1 MSSQYPPVA
10 IVGASALFPGS
21 IHKGKFWK
29 NILEGHDLLSEV
41 PETHWLLD
49 DYYDPDPT
57 TPDKTYAQRGGF
69 LPVTEFSPMDFGVP
83 PNIIPATDT
92 AQLLALNVAQ
102 RVLEDAAGGD
112 FSEMDR
118 DKISVVLGVASA
130 TELVGHM
137 SGRLQQPVWERA
149 LRNIGLPEEQV
160 QAFSREVAA
169 SYVEWQESTFPGLL
183 GNVVAGRIANR
194 LDLGGTN
201 CVVDA
206 ACASSL
212 AALEIGLNELYLGQS
227 DLVIGGGV
235 DTLNDILMFMCFSKT
250 TALSVSGDCR
260 PFSDQADGTM
270 LGEGIGMVALKRLE
284 DAERDGDK
292 IYAVIQGLGSS
303 SDGRAKSI
311 YAPVSEGQAKAL
323 RRCYERAGYG
333 PETVELVEAHGT
345 GTKAGDAAEFGGLK
359 MIFEDETDTDKK
371 QWCALGS
378 VKSQVGHTK
387 AAAGSAGLF
396 KVAMALHHRVIP
408 PTIKID
414 KPNPLIDVDN
424 SPFYLN
430 TTSRP
435 WVRGS
440 KHPRRAS
447 VSSFGFGGTNFHV
460 ALEEYKGEGR
470 QWRIRSQPCELF
482 AWSADSASE
491 LLANVTEVMNDI
503 DHHDDM
509 FEFFARQS
517 QQNAASGKSSRLAVV
532 ANNAEDLKKK
542 LKLVHAHLERSP
554 TSNYSTPNGI
564 QYTHGTD
571 AGKVAFLFPG
581 QGSQYVNMGNQL
593 AIHFERVL
601 DVWDRTADMT
611 FDENVA
617 LHDVVFPRT
626 SWSEAETQRQ
636 REQITATEW
645 AQPAIGAASL
655 GVRTLLD
662 AMGVRA
668 DVVAGHSFGELTAL
682 YHAGVYS
689 EEDFLRIA
697 RKRGELM
704 AAASDLDG
712 AMTAVVAD
720 VDTVVARLEE
730 WGVDVVIA
738 NHNSPSQVV
747 LSGATSAIEEVEGH
761 LANAGMKYK
770 RLKVATA
777 FHSPLVS
784 DSSAPLKTFLD
795 EVAFSAPKLDVYA
808 NSTADV
814 YPEDADQ
821 MRGLLA
827 GQVAQPVRF
836 VEQLQAMYEAG
847 VRTFIEVGPEAVLS
861 NLVTRTLKGDDLNV
875 IATDRRGKH
884 SVEMFTLAL
893 AQMFTAGLELDFS
906 VLWDGYKEVDDPR
919 QRKASRFSVELGGA
933 NYNKPSP
940 YREPTAEA
948 VAAAASLNE
957 PRVVEKIVEV
967 EVEKIV
973 EVPVPV
979 ANGHAHA
986 PSHAP
991 SHAPAP
997 AASVDSSWLDTFER
1011 MQEETARA
1019 QAEYQRM
1026 MAESHTAF
1034 LDMAQATLAN
1044 LSGVEAQK
1052 PVAADD
1058 VVGKMTFPS
1067 FAAPTNGHHI
1077 NGNGASSA
1085 RAEAGASFAPSS
1097 YTAPA
1102 PTPAPAMEMRAP
1114 VSTPP
1119 VSAPKVSKPATP
1131 VAKKPAPAPTP
1142 APVAPTPKAAPASQG
1157 VDLTAVMLSVVA
1169 EKTGYPEE
1177 MLDLS
1182 MELEADLGID
1192 SIKRVEILSSMQE
1205 SIPGLPEV
1213 ETSAM
1218 AQLTTLQQIVDYI
1231 AELGGD
1237 ALVASSA
1244 PAAAPQP
1251 AAAAAPAAGI
1261 DLTKIMLEIVAEK
1274 TGYPEEM
1281 LDLSMELEADLG
1293 IDSIKRVEILS
1304 AMQERVP
1311 GLPEVET
1318 SAMAQL
1324 TTLQEIVDYIAELGG
1339 AALAAPAAQPA
1350 QAAPA
1355 ASAAPQAASSAVDLV
1370 PVMLSVVAEKTGYP
1384 EEMLDLSMEL
1394 EADLGIDSIKRVEIL
1409 SSMQERVPGLPE
1421 VETSAMAQLVTLQQ
1435 IVDYLA
1441 DLGGG
1446 AVAAPQQAAPAAQT
1460 TAPASAA
1467 QPAAASSAA
1476 ADLTPVMLEIVA
1488 EKTGYPAEMLDL
1500 SMELEADLGIDSIKR
1515 VEILSAMQE
1524 RVPGLPEVETSAMA
1538 QLVTLQQIV
1547 DYMQGVAGEATPA
1560 APAQQSAPAQQAAP
1574 AQPAAS
1580 GPSNDELVSIMLDIV
1595 AEKTGYPAEMLDLSM
1610 ELEADLGID
1619 SIKRVEILSAM
1630 QERVPGLPEVETS
1643 AMAQLVTLQQIVEHM
1658 SGAASQATGGE
1669 KPGIAQ
1675 TMPSAPPVKEEAEE
1689 TYTFVGEE
1697 KFEVGLGEVSDVRLE
1712 VSRYVTQLVEAPA
1725 SGLAL
1730 PGLETAR
1737 NIEIISDGTGLA
1749 QALAVKLMTFG
1760 PQCFVVQSAEDLTGD
1775 ADVVIALGGMSQDV
1789 DFEQAVTINREA
1801 FHAACRMAPRFA
1813 ERQGVFVTVQDT
1825 GGKLG
1830 LDGAGERAW
1839 MAGLT
1844 GLIKTANKEWPTVST
1859 RAIDLERGDRAAGDV
1874 AQAIVDEL
1882 WNGGAELEVGLT
1894 IDGGRYSL
1902 ASYPRPTSMSG
1913 RVLNKHS
1920 VVVVSGGA
1928 RGVTAASVIELARQ
1942 TRATFVLL
1950 GRTAVADAEP
1960 AIFHGK
1966 ETEAELKRA
1975 ALEEAKQSGE
1985 QVTPRDL
1992 SRRVRRIQAD
2002 REVRGTLEA
2011 LESAGARAKY
2021 ASVDVRDTD
2030 ALRALFDE
2038 VREEYGAITALVH
2051 GAGVL
2056 ADALLASKTLENFD
2070 LVFGTKV
2077 EGLRAMLDALDGEEL
2092 EALCMFSSVAGRTGN
2107 VGQADYAMAN
2117 EVLNRVASAYAASNP
2132 NCVVKSLGWGP
2143 WDGGMVSPQLKAMF
2157 EQRGVELID
2166 LDAGARAF
2174 AAEMLEEDSEACE
2187 VVLGGGVVAG
2197 GLNSLLPEPGQDA
2210 LVRHA
2215 FTNQTKHPFLAD
2227 HCIQGKV
2234 VLPVVQG
2241 LEWFVRMAR
2250 STNPGT
2256 TQVKIKN
2263 LKVLKGVALSGYE
2276 STGDAFTI
2284 HAELGAG
2291 GKGIDMKLV
2300 DAKDTPRYQAS
2311 AEIIDWNRTP
2321 LDFTGI
2327 SGDLAPAP
2335 WAPEEFYGDD
2345 TLFHGEAFQVLRSIE
2360 GVGEQ
2365 GARATLVGLKSKGW
2379 PSDFWATDAALIDG
2393 CLQLALLWGLEV
2405 SGGQSLP
2412 MRVAEF
2418 IQYGPL
2424 PEGEVTCELVKRS
2437 ASSQRTISDIRVW
2450 DAQGAPLLDL
2460 RGVEMYVVPGGTSRG
2475 N

>member
-102 RVLEDAAGGD
+102 RVLEDVAGGD
-112 FSEMDR
+112 FSNMDR

-359 MIFEDETDTDKK
+359 MIFEDETDTDQK

-414 KPNPLIDVDN
+414 KPNPMIDVDN

-460 ALEEYKGEGR
+460 TLEEYKGAGR
-470 QWRIRSQPCELF
+470 QWRMRSQPCELF
-482 AWSADSASE
+482 VWSADSASE
-491 LLANVTEVMNDI
+491 LIASVNEVMNDI

-517 QQNAASGKSSRLAVV
+517 QQDVAAGKALKLAVV
-532 ANNAEDLKKK
+532 ANNSDDLKKK

-564 QYTHGTD
+564 QYAHGGD

-601 DVWDRTADMT
+601 GVWDRTADMT
-611 FDENVA
+611 FDENYA

-626 SWSEAETQRQ
+626 PWSEAETQRQ

-712 AMTAVVAD
+712 AMTAVVSD

-747 LSGATSAIEEVEGH
+747 LSGATSAIEQVEER
-761 LANAGMKYK
+761 LAEAGMKYK

-784 DSSAPLKTFLD
+784 DSSAPLKSFLD
-795 EVAFSAPKLDVYA
+795 DVAFSAPNLAVYA

-821 MRGLLA
+821 MRALLA

-836 VEQLQAMYEAG
+836 VEQLQAMYDAG

-906 VLWDGYKEVDDPR
+906 LLWEGYKELDDPR
-919 QRKASRFSVELGGA
+919 QRKASRFAVELGGA
-933 NYNKPSP
+933 NYGKPSP
-940 YREPTAEA
+940 FREPTAEA
-948 VAAAASLNE
+948 AAAAASINE

-967 EVEKIV
+967 EVERIV

-979 ANGHAHA
+979 ANGQAHTPA
-986 PSHAP
+986 HTP
-991 SHAPAP
+991 APAP
-997 AASVDSSWLDTFER
+997 APAPVAAAPVVDGSWLDTFER

-1044 LSGVEAQK
+1044 LSGSPASK
-1052 PVAADD
+1052 PAAADD
-1058 VVGKMTFPS
+1058 VVGKMTFPN
-1067 FAAPTNGHHI
+1067 FAASTNGHHI
-1077 NGNGASSA
+1077 NGNGVGSA
-1085 RAEAGASFAPSS
+1085 RAEAGASFAAPSYS
-1097 YTAPA
+1097 APVSR
-1102 PTPAPAMEMRAP
+1102 PAPAMEMRAP
-1114 VSTPP
+1114 VSAPP
-1119 VSAPKVSKPATP
+1119 VSAPVASKPAAP
-1131 VAKKPAPAPTP
+1131 VAKAPAPAPAAPVAKPAPA
-1142 APVAPTPKAAPASQG
+1142 APAKPG

-1231 AELGGD
+1231 AELGGA
-1237 ALVASSA
+1237 ALAGSPASA
-1244 PAAAPQP
+1244 PAAAPVAS
-1251 AAAAAPAAGI
+1251 AAPAAAPAAGI

-1304 AMQERVP
+1304 SMQERVP

-1339 AALAAPAAQPA
+1339 AALAAATTAQ
-1350 QAAPA
+1350 PA
-1355 ASAAPQAASSAVDLV
+1355 ASAPAAPVTASQPATSAVDLV

-1441 DLGGG
+1441 ELGGG
-1446 AVAAPQQAAPAAQT
+1446 AIAAPQQAAPTAQASQAA
-1460 TAPASAA
+1460 PKA

-1476 ADLTPVMLEIVA
+1476 AVDLTPVMLEIVA

-1515 VEILSAMQE
+1515 VEILSSMQE

-1547 DYMQGVAGEATPA
+1547 DYMQGVAGDAAPSAAQPATQPA
-1560 APAQQSAPAQQAAP
+1560 AP
-1574 AQPAAS
+1574 S
-1580 GPSNDELVSIMLDIV
+1580 GPSNDELVSIMLAIV

-1658 SGAASQATGGE
+1658 SGAATQA
-1669 KPGIAQ
+1669 KPSIAK
-1675 TMPSAPPVKEEAEE
+1675 TMPSAPSMREQAEE

-1730 PGLETAR
+1730 PGLESAR
-1737 NIEIISDGTGLA
+1737 NVEIISDGTGLA
-1749 QALAVKLMTFG
+1749 QALAVKLGAFG
-1760 PQCFVVQSAEDLTGD
+1760 PQCFVVQSAQDLTGE
-1775 ADVVIALGGMSQDV
+1775 ADVVIALGGMSQEV
-1789 DFEQAVTINREA
+1789 DFEKAVTINREA
-1801 FHAACRMAPRFA
+1801 FHAACRMAPRFS

-1844 GLIKTANKEWPTVST
+1844 GLIKTANKEWPST
-1859 RAIDLERGDRAAGDV
+1859 SVRAIDLERGNRPAGDL
-1874 AQAIVDEL
+1874 AQAIVNEL

-1894 IDGGRYSL
+1894 IDGGRWSL

-1928 RGVTAASVIELARQ
+1928 RGVTAASIIELARQ

-1985 QVTPRDL
+1985 KVTPRDL
-1992 SRRVRRIQAD
+1992 ARRVRRIQAD
-2002 REVRGTLEA
+2002 REVRATLAA
-2011 LESAGARAKY
+2011 LEEAGARAKY

-2030 ALRALFDE
+2030 ALSALFDE
-2038 VREEYGAITALVH
+2038 VREEFGAITALVH

-2056 ADALLASKTLENFD
+2056 ADALLSSKTLENFD

-2077 EGLRAMLDALDGEEL
+2077 EGLRAMLDALSGEEL

-2107 VGQADYAMAN
+2107 VGQSDYAMAN
-2117 EVLNRVASAYAASNP
+2117 EVLNRVASAYAARFP

-2174 AAEMLEEDSEACE
+2174 AAEMLEEESEACE

-2197 GLNSLLPEPGQDA
+2197 GLNSLLPEPGQEA

-2215 FTNQTKHPFLAD
+2215 FTNATKHPFLAD

-2241 LEWFVRMAR
+2241 MEWFVRMAR
-2250 STNPGT
+2250 SANPGT
-2256 TQVKIKN
+2256 EQVKIKN

-2276 STGDAFTI
+2276 DAGDAFI
-2284 HAELGAG
+2284 INAELGAG
-2291 GKGIDMKLV
+2291 GKSIDMKLI
-2300 DAKDTPRYQAS
+2300 DAKGTPRYQAS
-2311 AEIIDWNRTP
+2311 AESIDWKRAP
-2321 LDFTGI
+2321 LDFAGLT
-2327 SGDLAPAP
+2327 GDLAPAP
-2335 WAPEEFYGDD
+2335 WAPEDFYGDD

-2379 PSDFWATDAALIDG
+2379 SEDFWATDAALIDG

-2412 MRVAEF
+2412 MRIAEF
-2418 IQYGPL
+2418 VQYGPL

-2437 ASSQRTISDIRVW
+2437 ASSQRTISDIRVY

-2460 RGVEMYVVPGGTSRG
+2460 RGVEMYVVPGGTARG